1 MSSKVN
7 KTNENEKND
16 KKANSGRHSPKTSMK
31 DKFFKMD
38 IDDDFYDPFET
49 DIFTFKP
56 SHLFQSFFKDFD
68 LLSENKI
75 EEEPKEEELK
85 EVKKVE
91 PKEVKKVEPK
101 EEKKEEPKKEKMEVE
116 KNEEQP
122 KREEKIE
129 EISNNGTYFSRVYR
143 SSYSNIDGEPKEES
157 YHCQTIKQSKDGH
170 DISETKEAYK
180 NSNGVMKTA
189 YQRNMDGKKTRFI
202 KEKNS
207 KTGKVNNKRFI
218 EGVEENKIDDFHK
231 EYNEY
236 CKKSGFRKNFKNM
249 NLFWPFNDEHQQ
261 ISDGNKN
268 FNHQLLF

>member
-7 KTNENEKND
+7 KTNENENKD
-16 KKANSGRHSPKTSMK
+16 KKANSSRHSPKISMK
-31 DKFFKMD
+31 DRFFKMD

-68 LLSENKI
+68 LLSEDKI
-75 EEEPKEEELK
+75 EEEPKEAKEE
-85 EVKKVE
+85 E

-101 EEKKEEPKKEKMEVE
+101 VEKKEEPKEEKMEVE

-157 YHCQTIKQSKDGH
+157 YHCQTVKQSKDGH

-189 YQRNMDGKKTRFI
+189 YQRGMDGKKTRFI

-249 NLFWPFNDEHQQ
+249 NLFWPFNDEHNQ